1 MIHGY
6 IYLFLFYSE
15 PLYRSIGPNPL
26 NPYILLIFLH
36 SMVWV
41 HFYPG

>member
-6 IYLFLFYSE
+6 IYLFLSYSE
-15 PLYRSIGPNPL
+15 PPYRSIGPNPR
-26 NPYILLIFLH
+26 NPYILFIH